1 MIITI
6 DGKRCSCEKGEKL
19 LAVAR
24 RNMIP
29 IPTLCHHESLP
40 GQAACRVCIVEVI
53 QQGRSMITAS
63 CVYPVESEI
72 EVLTNSPKVKAERA
86 MILALL
92 RKRAPD
98 SQLIADLCK
107 IYGAPDLGRV
117 KVSLPGKCI
126 LCGLCTR
133 ACTELSIGAIS
144 TVNRGVTK
152 EIATPYH
159 EPNPVC
165 IGCGSCARVCP
176 TGAIE
181 IVEDEDTRTIWDKT
195 FQLVHCARCGAPIGT
210 REELD
215 YAAQKAG
222 VEPDTLCE
230 HCRKRS
236 LTDVLS
242 ATYGG

>member
-1 MIITI
+1 MNITI
-6 DGKRCSCEKGEKL
+6 DGRVCTCERGEKL

-24 RNMIP
+24 RNGIP

-40 GQAACRVCIVEVI
+40 GQASCRVCIVEIV

-72 EVLTNSPKVKAERA
+72 EVYTNSEKVRTERA

-98 SQLIADLCK
+98 SQLIRDLCQ
-107 IYGAPDLGRV
+107 IYGAPELRRV
-117 KVSLPGKCI
+117 SVALPGKCI

-159 EPNPVC
+159 EPSPVC

-181 IVEDEDTRTIWDKT
+181 LTEDTNTRTIWDKT
-195 FQLVHCARCGAPIGT
+195 FQLVHCTRCGAPIGT
-210 REELD
+210 REELE
-215 YAAQKAG
+215 YAAAKAG

-230 HCRKRS
+230 TCRKRS
-236 LTDVLS
+236 LTDVFA
-242 ATYGG
+242 ATFGS